1 MYNLAKNGMSV
12 IGFDIYNPP
21 HTMGSSHGNARV
33 IRKSYSEGSHF
44 VPLLNR
50 SYELFFELQDQTNL
64 EIIKIIGGI
73 MIAKKGA
80 NSLEGIKHSSEVHN
94 CEIEILTSDD
104 IRSRWKIFN
113 PEEEMEGVLDLM
125 GGAVFPENVINTNL
139 NLSKEYGA
147 ELHFNTKIS
156 KWISDDNYV
165 TLQTETGD
173 TYYGDKLIICAGAWL
188 PNLLNDLKLPIFIER
203 QVLFWF
209 DPISNSEI
217 FLPENSPNH
226 SWEYEDGKM
235 IYIQPNF
242 GDGIKAAIHHE
253 GYEVNPDKLDRK
265 KIHQDDEEK
274 LRSIIKSYIPDLDV
288 DSVRSAVCMYTNTP
302 DREFIIDFHPDY
314 SNVLILSPC
323 SGHGFKF
330 SPVIG
335 EIAFNLINNNKSKFN
350 INSFS
355 IERLL

>member
-1 MYNLAKNGMSV
+1 
-12 IGFDIYNPP
+12 
-21 HTMGSSHGNARV
+21 
-33 IRKSYSEGSHF
+33 
-44 VPLLNR
+44 
-50 SYELFFELQDQTNL
+50 
-64 EIIKIIGGI
+64 
-73 MIAKKGA
+73 
-80 NSLEGIKHSSEVHN
+80 
-94 CEIEILTSDD
+94 
-104 IRSRWKIFN
+104 
-113 PEEEMEGVLDLM
+113 MEGVLDLM

-253 GYEVNPDKLDRK
+253 GYEVDPDKLDRK
-265 KIHQDDEEK
+265 KIHQNDEEK